1 MNELKIVTEF
11 GEIYGMSQ
19 LTKQQIANMSND
31 QLEEFAYISK
41 YIEPT
46 FKAAKDE
53 LKRRFETGQKFN
65 HAQYTESMRATIP
78 DNEKNKQAFFK
89 KYGLDA
95 FAIKTPKQL
104 KTKFGEDIESDLDK
118 VTVYKPTHILNLK

>member
-11 GEIYGMSQ
+11 GEKFGLSE
-19 LTKQQIANMSND
+19 LTKENIAKMSNE

-46 FKAAKDE
+46 FKAAKEE
-53 LKRRFETGQKFN
+53 LKTRFESGQQFK

-78 DNEKNKQAFFK
+78 DNDQNREAFYK
-89 KYGLDA
+89 KYGLKA
-95 FAIKTPKQL
+95 FAIKSPAQL
-104 KTKFGEDIESDLDK
+104 KKTLGDEVEIDLDK
-118 VTVYKPTHILNLK
+118 VTVYKPNHILNLR